1 MIDVRLGAPAALGW
15 AALAGVLPQ
24 PGALGPTAAVCGG
37 VGVAALGSCALVAR
51 RWRSTLASVSLA
63 LLVVALLAAIAALQ
77 APARTPERLV
87 ALADRSATVEVT
99 GRVVG
104 VPTADR
110 VALAVTEVRARGV
123 PVVSG
128 ANVPMLVLGLE
139 AERLPGA
146 DDRVLLTG
154 RLGVADPGGSV
165 AFLLRPA
172 GDIEVVS
179 RAYGVHAVAA
189 TLRESFART
198 SHGLTGDGGDLLPG
212 LTIGDTSHVDEGLDA
227 AMKASSL
234 AHLTAVSGA
243 NCAVLVALILAIG
256 AFLRGPR
263 ILVSSLAIVVLAGFV
278 VLVTPDPSVVRAA
291 VMAVLALVAQAV
303 GRPVRGLPLV
313 SLAVVI
319 LLIIDPWLARSYA
332 FALSVLATAGLV
344 VLTRPLVALLARVMP
359 EPLALALA
367 VPVAAQAAVQPLLL
381 SLDPGIAV
389 LGVPANV
396 LADPAAPLATVL
408 GLMACLLGP
417 VWPFG
422 AGVAAAAAWA
432 PASWIALVARGA
444 AALPSMRLETD
455 GSLLAIV
462 VCVVATA
469 LAGVAI
475 LLPSRRRSR
484 LVTTLVLAGLL
495 LPLGAVAVGGTL
507 GRRAT
512 LPPDWQIA
520 QCDVGQGDAVLLR
533 SAERV
538 ALVDTGDDAT
548 LLRSCLDLLAIQRLD
563 LLVLTHFDADHV
575 GAAAS
580 LTGRVQS
587 LLVGPSGG
595 PVDERLVSTLR
606 RGGATVIDARPKE
619 SLDLGDLSLEVLW
632 PPEKTEAGN
641 GASVALRVEPRVGC
655 AGSCLSAVL
664 LGDLDETAQRRLLGR
679 GLGVGPV
686 DVVKVSHHGSRDQ
699 SPELYRSLGARVAL
713 IGVGAG
719 NTYGHPVPATVRL
732 LERTGA
738 RVVRSDRDGTVALT
752 GTADGRISLW
762 QSGAR
767 PASAGAPRLDDE
779 PNPVGAAWL
788 SEGRKWRARRARP
801 PPRRPRS
808 SSCRGTESGP
818 RE

>member
-51 RWRSTLASVSLA
+51 RWRSTMASLSLA
-63 LLVVALLAAIAALQ
+63 LLVVALLTAIAVLQ
-77 APARTPERLV
+77 TPARTPERLV

-110 VALAVTEVRARGV
+110 VALAVIDVRARGV
-123 PVVSG
+123 PVVSA
-128 ANVPMLVLGLE
+128 ANVPMLVLGLA
-139 AERLPGA
+139 AERLPGT

-179 RAYGVHAVAA
+179 RATGVHAVAA
-189 TLRESFART
+189 TLRESFTRT
-198 SHGLTGDGGDLLPG
+198 SQGLPGDGGDLLPG
-212 LTIGDTSHVDEGLDA
+212 LTIGDTSRVDEGLDA

-256 AFLRGPR
+256 AFLRAPR
-263 ILVSSLAIVVLAGFV
+263 ILVPSLAIIVLAGFV
-278 VLVTPDPSVVRAA
+278 VLVTPEPSVVRAA
-291 VMAVLALVAQAV
+291 VMAVLALVAQAA

-319 LLIIDPWLARSYA
+319 LLVTDPWLARSYA
-332 FALSVLATAGLV
+332 FALSVLATVGLV

-455 GSLLAIV
+455 GSLLAIG

-484 LVTTLVLAGLL
+484 LVATLVLAGLL
-495 LPLGAVAVGGTL
+495 LPLGAIAVGGTL

-533 SAERV
+533 SAGRV

-548 LLRSCLDLLAIQRLD
+548 LLRSCFDLLAIKRLD

-587 LLVGPSGG
+587 LLVGPGDG
-595 PVDERLVSTLR
+595 PDDERLVSTLR
-606 RGGATVIDARPKE
+606 RGGASLIDARPGD

-632 PPEKTEAGN
+632 PP
-641 GASVALRVEPRVGC
+641 
-655 AGSCLSAVL
+655 
-664 LGDLDETAQRRLLGR
+664 QRRR
-679 GLGVGPV
+679 RATGPV
-686 DVVKVSHHGSRDQ
+686 WPCGWSPGSSVPDPACLPSSSATSTRPPSDGCSGAVSVS
-699 SPELYRSLGARVAL
+699 
-713 IGVGAG
+713 
-719 NTYGHPVPATVRL
+719 
-732 LERTGA
+732 
-738 RVVRSDRDGTVALT
+738 VRST
-752 GTADGRISLW
+752 S
-762 QSGAR
+762 
-767 PASAGAPRLDDE
+767 
-779 PNPVGAAWL
+779 
-788 SEGRKWRARRARP
+788 
-801 PPRRPRS
+801 
-808 SSCRGTESGP
+808 
-818 RE
+818 